1 MTRVLLL
8 ILAVLEVVVGLLGL
22 IGAAGLFFSHSA
34 GMTLIFLPVLALFAL
49 LLVAGAA
56 IFVRRPWGY
65 YLHIGVILLV
75 GVLFVLYLG
84 SLAGADTL
92 IAALPVGFTVLV
104 LTGIF
109 FLPPVRR
116 YFGV

>member
-8 ILAVLEVVVGLLGL
+8 ILAVLEVAIGLLGL
-22 IGAAGLFFSHSA
+22 MGAASLFFSHSA

-56 IFVRRPWGY
+56 IFVRRPWSY
-65 YLHIGVILLV
+65 YTHIAVILLV
-75 GVLFVLYLG
+75 GVLFVLYVG
-84 SLAGADTL
+84 SLGGADTL
-92 IAALPVGFTVLV
+92 IAALPVGLIVFV
-104 LTGIF
+104 LTGGF